1 MTVKVYRLV
10 SGEDIIADVEVDQN
24 GYHFTNPAAIVVQQS
39 NDGRVGAAFVPF
51 APYAKDNKVL
61 IYERGIAGEIEVDVK
76 LVNQYNSIFG
86 SGIVVAS
93 ANEMPSILT

>member
-76 LVNQYNSIFG
+76 MVNQYNSIFG
-86 SGIVVAS
+86 SGIVVAA